1 MLRTC
6 SECNMPTTGESRC
19 VVCYCEKYK
28 LRRCNRC
35 NAELVSVGI
44 CSCGCP
50 EFRIEESIVS
60 SATADAPKRARRPR
74 KLGDVAKE
82 RVDELDDDVE
92 KEEKPKRRPRREQ
105 AEKVPKSKKPS
116 DKVTK
121 ARALGDANTFPCQ
134 FGGVSI
140 GDMTGRI
147 SLKIAKNRINVSTAE
162 KLFCG
167 RRVNCR
173 LVARPVDEDPDQQHF
188 DGMETKIAMEAVV
201 DVKRF
206 ASDPHNI
213 SIGVTCSLQEVDVTE
228 LSRFAKKFGQITVID
243 SQSLDEIG
251 ADE

>member
-6 SECNMPTTGESRC
+6 AECNMPTTGESRC

-44 CSCGCP
+44 CDCGCP
-50 EFRIEESIVS
+50 EFRIEESNV
-60 SATADAPKRARRPR
+60 SATAEAPKRARRPR

-82 RVDELDDDVE
+82 RVDEFEEAVQ
-92 KEEKPKRRPRREQ
+92 EEKPKRRPRREQ
-105 AEKVPKSKKPS
+105 AEKVAKEKKPS
-116 DKVTK
+116 AKVTK
-121 ARALGDANTFPCQ
+121 ARATGEANSFRCN

-147 SLKIAKNRINVSTAE
+147 SLQILKDVINVTTAE
-162 KLFCG
+162 RLFCG
-167 RRVNCR
+167 RRVHCR
-173 LVARPVDEDPDQQHF
+173 LVARPADEDPDQTHLP
-188 DGMETKIAMEAVV
+188 GMDTKIALEAVV

-206 ASDPHNI
+206 ASDPHKI

-228 LSRFAKKFGQITVID
+228 LSKFAKKSGQITVLD
-243 SQSLDEIG
+243 TQSLDEL
-251 ADE
+251 DPEE